1 MVPATFLYYR
11 THMRNRQR
19 LALPRA
25 TDRLQLGHTGLLV
38 SPFCIGITGTP
49 DSVVQ
54 AFDLGINFFFV
65 SADLHWPLYEHTRQ
79 GISKLVAGNRSRRDE
94 IVVAVVSYLD
104 EPLFSALQFHEVVD
118 AVPGLERVDVM
129 VAGAVGNDYG
139 FAKLNGLRDAGAKRH
154 LGSRAVGASFHQR
167 KYALASD
174 LYSLLDLN
182 LVRYNTAHP
191 GARTDLFPYL
201 QPQTS
206 TLMFNLKSMMFRVPE
221 ERFRELRLPPGAWMP
236 QSCDYYRFV
245 LSQPALDG
253 ILCSPLEPAEV
264 RGMVQAMEQRPLTLQ
279 EQEYMIWLSSTAFMP
294 LAHAMAV

>member
-1 MVPATFLYYR
+1 MQPCCMIVLAMRARLRR
-11 THMRNRQR
+11 T
-19 LALPRA
+19 LPRA
-25 TDRLQLGHTGLLV
+25 TDRLLLGNTGLQV

-49 DSVVQ
+49 DTIVQ
-54 AFDLGINFFFV
+54 AFDLGINFFFL
-65 SADLHWPLYEHTRQ
+65 SADLHWPLYESTRQ
-79 GISKLVAGNRSRRDE
+79 GISKLVAGNRSRRDQ

-129 VAGAVGNDYG
+129 IAGAVGNDFG
-139 FAKLNGLRDAGAKRH
+139 FAKLNSLRDARAKGH

-167 KYALASD
+167 RYALASD
-174 LYSLLDLN
+174 LYSMLDLN

-201 QPQTS
+201 QPQS
-206 TLMFNLKSMMFRVPE
+206 SSLMYNFKSMMFQVPE
-221 ERFRELRLPPGAWMP
+221 QRFRELGLPASAWMP

-253 ILCSPLEPAEV
+253 ILCSPLDPGEV
-264 RGMVQAMEQRPLTLQ
+264 KGLARAMEQRPLTPQ
-279 EQEYMIWLSSTAFMP
+279 EQEYMIWLSSGAFAP
-294 LAHAMAV
+294 LAQAVAL